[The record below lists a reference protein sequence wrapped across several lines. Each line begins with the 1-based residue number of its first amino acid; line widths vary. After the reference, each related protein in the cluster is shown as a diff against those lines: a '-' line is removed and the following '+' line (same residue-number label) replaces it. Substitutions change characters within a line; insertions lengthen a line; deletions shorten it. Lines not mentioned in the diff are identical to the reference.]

1 MMGSCQTWQQQN
13 KAGEFSHNEMR
24 MLLLGLLLV
33 LLLRLLL
40 CFLLL
45 LFCLILLCRFVVA
58 AHADVSM
65 PLDTGDGGDYPWHL
79 HQSCQGFLRTPP
91 W

>member
-1 MMGSCQTWQQQN
+1 MAAAEQSRRIQPQRDANAVVGAA
-13 KAGEFSHNEMR
+13 AGAAAAAA
-24 MLLLGLLLV
+24 V
-33 LLLRLLL
+33 V
-40 CFLLL
+40 FLLL